1 MSALEI
7 ELGPAGAQCN
17 VRVEHGVIVPP
28 YEPGAPA
35 DGPPIIELTEGDEA
49 LDLDDEPLGDIDVIV
64 GEPIEHLVAERRHE
78 LTLVTRAIAEDLP
91 APRPPTRELPLSV
104 ATALMNLGCD
114 MRDENVRTVSIEH
127 LRMFARQMPMDASR
141 DALAAMGRTAAESL
155 GLQLAVT
162 AGDLLHS
169 RFGDALVRELGHDAC
184 CALSEMLMR
193 EVTMPF
199 RQACLAANDP
209 LADLA
214 WRSWHDAH
222 RVHIGLTLTGRHAE
236 KPLVTPFI
244 EMFRRGHFPV
254 GFLKDRT
261 FLVITG

>member
-7 ELGPAGAQCN
+7 ELGPAGAQGN
-17 VRVEHGVIVPP
+17 IRVEHGVIVPP
-28 YEPGAPA
+28 YEPGVPA
-35 DGPPIIELTEGDEA
+35 DGPPIIELAEEDKA

-64 GEPIEHLVAERRHE
+64 GEPIEHLVAERCHE

-91 APRPPTRELPLSV
+91 MPKPATRELALSV

-127 LRMFARQMPMDASR
+127 LRMFARQMPMDAASVT
-141 DALAAMGRTAAESL
+141 LAAMGKIAAEAL
-155 GLQLAVT
+155 GLQVTAT

-169 RFGDALVRELGHDAC
+169 RFGDVLARELGHDAC

-193 EVTMPF
+193 DVTMPF
-199 RQACLAANDP
+199 RRACLAANDP

-222 RVHIGLTLTGRHAE
+222 RVHIGLTLTARHAE

-254 GFLKDRT
+254 GFLKDHT